1 VPAQRFIGATLES
14 VILVGIAALSFVV
27 PAAAGASCDLT
38 VEPEEATAGS
48 IFHVQGSGFTPTE
61 LTLQREGGKAT
72 TFPLNLGTADP
83 FDIPV
88 GSKASDAGTWHVTAN
103 QPGLCSAQ
111 ATFVATMA
119 NTDAV
124 GAAVAAGAADHD
136 PRQPLGVY
144 AVVIGLGLIGGALA
158 GRSLL
163 STLATR
169 RIRP

>member
-14 VILVGIAALSFVV
+14 VILVGIAALSFLV
-27 PAAAGASCDLT
+27 PATAGASCELT

-48 IFHVQGSGFTPTE
+48 VFHVQGSGFTPTE
-61 LTLQREGGKAT
+61 LTLQHEGGKAT
-72 TFPLNLGTADP
+72 TFPLTLGTADP

-88 GSKASDAGTWHVTAN
+88 GSKQSDAGKWHVMAS
-103 QPGLCSAQ
+103 QPGVCSAQ

-119 NTDAV
+119 STDSVAA
-124 GAAVAAGAADHD
+124 AAVTSPHD
-136 PRQPLGVY
+136 QRQPPGVY
-144 AVVIGLGLIGGALA
+144 VVVIGLGLVGGALA

-163 STLATR
+163 RTLVAR

>member
-1 VPAQRFIGATLES
+1 MPAQRFIGGTLES
-14 VILVGIAALSFVV
+14 VILVGIAALSILV
-27 PAAAGASCDLT
+27 PATAGASCELT

-48 IFHVQGSGFTPTE
+48 VFHVQGSGFAPTE

-72 TFPLNLGTADP
+72 TFPLNLGAADP

-88 GSKASDAGTWHVTAN
+88 GSKEGDAGKWHVTAS
-103 QPGLCSAQ
+103 QPGVCSAQ

-119 NTDAV
+119 STDEVATG
-124 GAAVAAGAADHD
+124 GAAWTLDR
-136 PRQPLGVY
+136 RQPLGVY
-144 AVVIGLGLIGGALA
+144 VVVIGLGLIGGALA

-163 STLATR
+163 GTLSAR

>member
-14 VILVGIAALSFVV
+14 VILVGIAALSFLV
-27 PAAAGASCDLT
+27 PATAGASCELT

-48 IFHVQGSGFTPTE
+48 VFHVEGSGFTPTE
-61 LTLQREGGKAT
+61 LTLQREGGQAT

-88 GSKASDAGTWHVTAN
+88 GSKESDAGKWHVMAS
-103 QPGLCSAQ
+103 QPGVCSAQ
-111 ATFVATMA
+111 TSFIATMA

-124 GAAVAAGAADHD
+124 TAAVASQSDR
-136 PRQPLGVY
+136 RQPQGVY
-144 AVVIGLGLIGGALA
+144 VVVIGLGLFGGALA

-163 STLATR
+163 GTLATR